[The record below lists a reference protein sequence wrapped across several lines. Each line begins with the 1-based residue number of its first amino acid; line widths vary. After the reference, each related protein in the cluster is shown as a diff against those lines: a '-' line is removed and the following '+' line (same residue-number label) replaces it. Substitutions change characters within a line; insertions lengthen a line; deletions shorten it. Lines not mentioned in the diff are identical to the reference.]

1 MSLIE
6 ASIFRAKKISLE
18 TLRQTK
24 TAKNE
29 KIIPFTFTYNPKNLK
44 VFPKI
49 KQNVDNFQYSKT
61 MSNVF
66 QRKKL
71 TKHLVLVGYSAGLNL
86 NNSTK
91 ITK

>member
-49 KQNVDNFQYSKT
+49 KQNVDILKQCPMF
-61 MSNVF
+61 F
-66 QRKKL
+66 R
-71 TKHLVLVGYSAGLNL
+71 GRNL
-86 NNSTK
+86 PST
-91 ITK
+91 